1 MEFYSQN
8 INWILLFA
16 VLNKLKTNIDMDS
29 TVVTIIV
36 FLTLLGGIYLIIK
49 SDNKRIQ
56 KREQIKKETIQKEE
70 ISRINQPEFLSESE
84 FQYQVLLNLNK
95 MATSQEKTQS
105 NISLITNILVITFI
119 CQIIGAIITIIYLS

>member
-1 MEFYSQN
+1 
-8 INWILLFA
+8 
-16 VLNKLKTNIDMDS
+16 MDS